1 MNCYAFQ
8 LCWWWWQKHSFKGG
22 KSRMG
27 TKGLACLLLLLSR
40 VTLAFLLSVLWFL
53 ANSKSCNPWKKIKPR
68 FCFLIKHSVPKYIF
82 QIRPHLLKYPIM
94 VQKSMFN
101 FRNFFCGNSYG
112 IFLDLMYHENVWVF
126 NVRNKPNYFKTL
138 WELMRRRDAQ
148 IYRDLYWAL
157 NLIISL

>member
-68 FCFLIKHSVPKYIF
+68 FCFLIKHSVPKYS
-82 QIRPHLLKYPIM
+82 K
-94 VQKSMFN
+94 
-101 FRNFFCGNSYG
+101 
-112 IFLDLMYHENVWVF
+112 LDLIYSSIQYLRKNSNVQFSYFFFLFYEKSYEIFMYIFVICTMKMFGYSMLGTN
-126 NVRNKPNYFKTL
+126 P
-138 WELMRRRDAQ
+138 
-148 IYRDLYWAL
+148 
-157 NLIISL
+157 IISRLYEN